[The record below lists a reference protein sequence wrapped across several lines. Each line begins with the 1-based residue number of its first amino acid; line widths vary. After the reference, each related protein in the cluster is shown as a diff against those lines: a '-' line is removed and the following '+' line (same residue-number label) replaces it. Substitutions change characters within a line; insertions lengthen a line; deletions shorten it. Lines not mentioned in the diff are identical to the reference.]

1 MYYDNMN
8 EKGISELITFMKET
22 SAKSSTNLDTEIAE
36 LEEMKNEI
44 MQSYKD
50 MQGCW
55 LMYNSNEKF
64 LYPQE
69 IITIS
74 KNKQD
79 LFNVSFVDPQIAN
92 LQSMGGL
99 GSALLSIWNVP
110 PGGVSDTCYFTKPKQ
125 LFYFYSSEKLRR
137 GSETASSI
145 LRSGVRSAG
154 NSIIGHLARSENFST
169 QLFGWFGVIG
179 AEGIF
184 NMLIDEL
191 AISRKKWILRE
202 GYLTLKDRTQIDIRY
217 TYFLYKM
224 NSEKTTLSAP
234 EVIEVK
240 STLYRYPD
248 NCKVV
253 FIDEL
258 RHLISDHPFSAEEQT
273 IYYREHPDVKRAS
286 KSKKKRKL
294 HNEVQW
300 EKLREYNR
308 VH

>member
-1 MYYDNMN
+1 
-8 EKGISELITFMKET
+8 MKET

-44 MQSYKD
+44 IQSYKD

-234 EVIEVK
+234 EVREVK